1 MRYSNTQKK
10 RILRFSIFAVLSAVI
25 LAVIV
30 FFSARAI
37 FCQSVRGQWENDD
50 IKTSYTFGKHG
61 ELTANFDNAKVPVL
75 EIDYTGELKGEYEVN
90 KKDKTITITFF
101 YYNKNLTQEY
111 SYEINN
117 KSLCLKNLED
127 ADTNVFY
134 KVKK

>member
-1 MRYSNTQKK
+1 MRYNNTQKK

-30 FFSARAI
+30 FCSAMAI
-37 FCQSVRGQWENDD
+37 VCQSIRGQWENNG
-50 IKTSYTFGKHG
+50 IKTKYTFGKHG

-75 EIDYTGELKGEYEVN
+75 EINYTGELKGEYELN
-90 KKDKTITITFF
+90 KKDKTITITVF
-101 YYNKNLTQEY
+101 YYNKNLTQKY
-111 SYEINN
+111 SYEIKN